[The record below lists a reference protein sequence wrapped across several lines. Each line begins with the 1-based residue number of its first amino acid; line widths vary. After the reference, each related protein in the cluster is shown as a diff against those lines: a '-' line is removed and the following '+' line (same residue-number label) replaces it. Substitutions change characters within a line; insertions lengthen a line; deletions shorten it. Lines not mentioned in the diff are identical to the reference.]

1 MPLSRLLPRRIQ
13 HVFDED
19 AVALR
24 GVIDQHV
31 GHGADEFPVLNDR
44 AAAHE

>member
-31 GHGADEFPVLNDR
+31 GDVMIPTHIYTSE
-44 AAAHE
+44 